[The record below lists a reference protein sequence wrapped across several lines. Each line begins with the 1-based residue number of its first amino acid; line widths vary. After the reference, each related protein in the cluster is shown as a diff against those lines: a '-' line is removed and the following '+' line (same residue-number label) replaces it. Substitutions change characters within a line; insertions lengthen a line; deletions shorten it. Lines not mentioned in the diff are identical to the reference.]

1 MFRQLDIGNI
11 IQSLCRKIWC
21 KISFLF
27 WPCPIRTYSNEG
39 QGSSSPSKNHAKIE
53 GMAQY
58 KVLFTEHHFI
68 YLFRDVGGAGK
79 NILGCF
85 CFLNEKIWRLEVLA
99 SSLSTCARAMVNA
112 ALPFVY
118 TKSPPCELLYNQR
131 SLLHLHDSLFL
142 LTQKGNPHVVYS
154 CSPNPEFRR
163 RNLVFCPLLD
173 MTSVFMQVLFR
184 PQPN

>member
-1 MFRQLDIGNI
+1 MFRQPDIGNS
-11 IQSLCRKIWC
+11 IQSLRRKIWC

-27 WPCPIRTYSNEG
+27 WSCPIRAYSNDG
-39 QGSSSPSKNHAKIE
+39 QGSSSPRKNHAKIE

-68 YLFRDVGGAGK
+68 YLCREVGGAGK

-85 CFLNEKIWRLEVLA
+85 CFSNEKIQRLEALA

-112 ALPFVY
+112 ALPFIY
-118 TKSPPCELLYNQR
+118 TRSPSCELLYNQC
-131 SLLHLHDSLFL
+131 SPSADSLFL
-142 LTQKGNPHVVYS
+142 VTRKGNPHVVCFS
-154 CSPNPEFRR
+154 SPNPEFCS
-163 RNLVFCPLLD
+163 RNPVFCPLLD
-173 MTSVFMQVLFR
+173 MASVFMYVLFK